1 MPCPKCGS
9 DKIMPNV
16 RIVYQDRYGG
26 SVEVSLEMY
35 KDPEAVLFKGA
46 CRDPLR
52 AQVCGEC
59 GLTELFAN
67 RPRSPWKLYTKNTPG
82 GS

>member
-1 MPCPKCGS
+1 MMPCSKCGS
-9 DKIMPNV
+9 DKIMPSV

-26 SVEVSLEMY
+26 SEEVSLEMY
-35 KDPEAVLFKGA
+35 RDPEAMLFKGA
-46 CRDPLR
+46 YRDPLR

-59 GLTELFAN
+59 GLTELYAN
-67 RPRSPWKLYTKNTPG
+67 DSGALWKTYIKGTG